1 MLFLSTFL
9 YLLLFEGISKWLFS
23 ALYRE
28 ALLINPHAHL
38 PSVFEWIGHSL
49 LWPRVWLRALLCAL
63 AFAWLASRWW
73 QWISDQVLV
82 VRGLLLLF
90 LCMLPVMTYQF
101 FLYRSF
107 SLDNLSL
114 YQPEHLCFVLTL
126 VLYYTPIAFALS
138 WFLKPTSEHPL
149 HDD

>member
-49 LWPRVWLRALLCAL
+49 LWPRVWFRSLLCAL
-63 AFAWLASRWW
+63 LFTAFASRWW
-73 QWISDQVLV
+73 QWISEQVVV

-90 LCMLPVMTYQF
+90 LCLLLVMAYQL

-107 SLDNLSL
+107 SLENIAL
-114 YQPEHLCFVLTL
+114 YQPEHLCFVLAL
-126 VLYYTPIAFALS
+126 VLYYSPIAFALA
-138 WFLKPTSEHPL
+138 WFLNHSSKIPHN
-149 HDD
+149 DD